1 MKNQYLF
8 ILLLF
13 LTFACTNSTSI
24 HLVAN
29 GISKYSIII
38 PLKSNDQENRAASLL
53 QKYVKQVS
61 GCELPITSNLK
72 TGQKGIFIK
81 ETTGLHYDGYQIR
94 STEDGSVTILG
105 GKRKGC
111 VYGVVTILETYLGCH
126 LYSPTFKVIP
136 ASKNLKLPLINLADS
151 SVNNYRI
158 VNYFSQAYQNDED
171 LMDWNRLFSRY
182 IFASHSFNWL
192 VPWETYFKAHP
203 EYYALR
209 EGKRMPTQLCLTNP
223 EVLKIA
229 IEKLRKEMAANPTQI
244 YWSVAQNDYGNP
256 CLCDKCLKIEQEE
269 KSQSGPLIR
278 FVNQVAK
285 EFPDKMICTYAYN
298 YTQSAPAITKPIDNV
313 HITLCSI
320 ETDRS
325 RPIATD
331 TSKAAKQF
339 VKDIADWGKIC
350 KHMATYDY
358 TINYH
363 HFISPHPNLFVLQPN
378 IQLFVKNNVFDHYQ
392 QSDIAEGHEFVELR
406 LHLISKLL
414 WNPNIDVSATMDQFL
429 NGFYGGAAPWIRKY
443 IDELQ
448 KDMVNSGDRLNIFGP
463 PSIHQNTYLTAENLE
478 KYSGYFDQAEAVAH
492 NDTTFLHHV
501 EVARLPLSYAILEIG
516 KTNIVGPRG
525 WWDNSGTVR
534 SKKMDAILDN
544 FYAVMTREK
553 IGVMSEHNLTARA
566 YYDMSRQTAG
576 KVYVQNNFAFHKR
589 VVPDPMPNSMNKYNH
604 ADLSLLTD
612 GGIGDLNQSK
622 PAWIGWET
630 DHLELNI
637 DLDTLVNA
645 STVEMTT
652 LWDTDARRI
661 LHPSLIECLVSDQ
674 KEKGFVPVGKIE
686 IKGNQTNEK
695 NIRMHIFK
703 IPGNTKPFRYVKLK
717 MSGNKFMPAPY
728 PTVGQN
734 AQIYISEIS
743 VNK

>member
-1 MKNQYLF
+1 MKNQLIF
-8 ILLLF
+8 VLLLF
-13 LTFACTNSTSI
+13 LAVSCNNSHSI
-24 HLVAN
+24 SLVSN
-29 GISKYSIII
+29 GMSHYSIIV
-38 PLKSNDQENRAASLL
+38 PGKANEQENRAATLL
-53 QKYVKQVS
+53 QKYVKEIS
-61 GCELPITSNLK
+61 GCELPINHEIK
-72 TGQKGIFIK
+72 AGEKGIFIK
-81 ETTGLHYDGYQIR
+81 EIAGLLYDGYRIR
-94 STEDGSVTILG
+94 SSADGSITILG

-111 VYGVVTILETYLGCH
+111 VYGAVTILETYLGCH

-136 ASKNLKLPLINLADS
+136 SGKNLNLPYINLADS

-158 VNYFSQAYQNDED
+158 VNYFSPAYQNDED

-182 IFASHSFNWL
+182 IFASHSFDWL
-192 VPWETYFKAHP
+192 VPWKTYFKTHP

-209 EGKRMPTQLCLTNP
+209 DRKRLPTQLCLTNP

-229 IEKLRKEMAANPTQI
+229 VEKLRKEMAANPSQI

-256 CLCDKCLKIEQEE
+256 CQCEKCLKIEQEE

-298 YTQSAPAITKPIDNV
+298 YTQSAPVITKPTENV

-331 TSKAAKQF
+331 TSRAARQF

-350 KHMATYDY
+350 RHMATYDY

-406 LHLISKLL
+406 LHLISRLL

-429 NGFYGGAAPWIRKY
+429 KGFYGAAAPWIRKY

-448 KDMVNSGDRLNIFGP
+448 NDLIKSGDRLNIFGP
-463 PSIHQNTYLTAENLE
+463 PSIHQNTYLTAENLD
-478 KYSGYFDQAEAVAH
+478 KYSSYFDQAEATVK

-516 KTNIVGPRG
+516 KANIVGPRG
-525 WWDNSGTVR
+525 WWDITGTVK

-544 FYAVMTREK
+544 FYIVMKREK
-553 IGVMSEHNLTARA
+553 IGAMNEHNLTPNE

-576 KVYVQNNFAFHKR
+576 KVYVQNNFAFHKK
-589 VVPDPMPNSMNKYNH
+589 VVTNPIPNSLNKYNH

-612 GGIGDLNQSK
+612 GGIGDLNKSK
-622 PAWIGWET
+622 PTWIGWEEEYI
-630 DHLELNI
+630 ELNL
-637 DLDTLVNA
+637 DLDTLVTA
-645 STVEMTT
+645 SAVEMTT
-652 LWDTDARRI
+652 LWDTETRRI
-661 LHPSLIECLVSDQ
+661 LHPSLVECLVSVQ
-674 KEKGFVPVGKIE
+674 KEKGFVSIGKTE
-686 IKGNQTNEK
+686 IKGNQINEK
-695 NIRMHIFK
+695 NIRTHIFK
-703 IPGNTKPFRYVKLK
+703 IPGNTKPFRYVKLEVT
-717 MSGNKFMPAPY
+717 GNKLMPPPY
-728 PTVGQN
+728 PTVGQK
-734 AQIYISEIS
+734 AQIYIGEIVVS
-743 VNK
+743 K